1 MRLTKLG
8 KKQSKV
14 GLAPGTLVHVGEKKS
29 EKVVIRVW
37 SYNSEELI
45 EKELQTVEECLAF
58 KDKPGMNLWVN
69 VDGLDQIE
77 VIEKLGSYFKIHP
90 LTLEDVLNTG
100 QRPKMEDYDSY
111 IYTVLKMIL
120 LDEEREEIIIDQVS
134 IILGSN
140 YILSFQEREGD
151 VFDPLRER
159 LKNPASRLRKNGA
172 DHLAYSLIDAI
183 VDNYFLILEHFGEE
197 IEDLEEKLIV
207 DPTPGTMRMIQKHKR
222 DMIILRRSVWP
233 LRELISSLQRAES
246 GLIKESTQIY
256 LRDIYDH
263 TIQIIDSIEAFR
275 DILSSMVDVYL
286 SSLSN
291 RMNDIMKVLTIIAT
305 IFIPL
310 TFIAGVYGMN
320 FDYMPELRW
329 RLGYP
334 VVMLSMAL
342 LGIGMFFYFKKRRW
356 V

>member
-1 MRLTKLG
+1 VKSRTFGRRKL
-8 KKQSKV
+8 KV
-14 GLAPGTLVHVGEKKS
+14 GLAPGTLVHVGEKKA
-29 EKVVIRVW
+29 EKVVIRVLI
-37 SYNSEELI
+37 YNSEELI

-58 KDKPGMNLWVN
+58 KDNPGMNLWVN
-69 VDGLDQIE
+69 VDGLDRIE

-159 LKNPASRLRKNGA
+159 LKNPASRLRKNGV

-197 IEDLEEKLIV
+197 IEELEDKLIV
-207 DPTPGTMRMIQKHKR
+207 NPTPETMRLIQKHKR
-222 DMIILRRSVWP
+222 EMIILRRSVWP
-233 LRELISSLQRAES
+233 LRELINSLQRVES
-246 GLIKESTQIY
+246 GLIKETTQIY

-263 TIQIIDSIEAFR
+263 TIQVIDSIEAFR

-310 TFIAGVYGMN
+310 TFVAGVYGMN

-329 RLGYP
+329 HWGYP

-342 LGIGMFFYFKKRRW
+342 IGISMFLYFKKRRW